1 MRQRVGGL
9 AHWVCRQT
17 KRARVNRYDTNM
29 SRAHDHA
36 DYQRN
41 RPVVLREQPTCT
53 VCNRQPSTQVD
64 HIIPVD
70 AGGGH
75 ELENLR
81 GICFKCNNTL
91 GHRYVTQRNEMRQ
104 TIRAEAMR
112 QNGIRETHKPFFTEK
127 KLFTPTQLRI
137 ISDDPNQPELADRKS
152 VV

>member
-1 MRQRVGGL
+1 MSNQHRDPTYL
-9 AHWVCRQT
+9 
-17 KRARVNRYDTNM
+17 KNRAVI
-29 SRAHDHA
+29 
-36 DYQRN
+36 
-41 RPVVLREQPTCT
+41 LREQPTCT

-64 HIIPVD
+64 HILPLD

-91 GHRYVTQRNEMRQ
+91 GHRYVSQRNEIRQ

-112 QNGIRETHKPFFTEK
+112 ENGIRDIDKTQKQKQFFIQKQNIT
-127 KLFTPTQLRI
+127 
-137 ISDDPNQPELADRKS
+137 DRKS

>member
-1 MRQRVGGL
+1 
-9 AHWVCRQT
+9 
-17 KRARVNRYDTNM
+17 M
-29 SRAHDHA
+29 SRPHDHA

-41 RPVVLREQPTCT
+41 RPIVLREQPTCT
-53 VCNRQPSTQVD
+53 VCNRQPSTQAD

-112 QNGIRETHKPFFTEK
+112 QNGIRETDKRFFIQK
-127 KLFTPTQLRI
+127 QNITPTQLRI
-137 ISDDPNQPELADRKS
+137 ISDDLNQPELAVTGRDQPRLEAS
-152 VV
+152 ATARASAL